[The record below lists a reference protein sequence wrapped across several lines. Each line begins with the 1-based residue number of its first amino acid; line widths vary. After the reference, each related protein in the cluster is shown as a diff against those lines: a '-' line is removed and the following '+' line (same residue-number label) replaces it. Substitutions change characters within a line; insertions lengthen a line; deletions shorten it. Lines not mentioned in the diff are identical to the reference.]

1 MPILKTR
8 YQVIT
13 VPGSANV
20 QKISFK
26 IPEDF
31 VFADGINFSPGRT
44 GFGGFPSGTAS
55 LSFNSKSSNPIV
67 YTFTGS
73 SEATKL
79 RKPGFLK
86 LLERL
91 QGGTFIEGWV
101 KFDTVGAGAYLRI
114 TIKGKKLYHNG

>member
-1 MPILKTR
+1 MATLKTR

-13 VPGSANV
+13 VPGSGAV

-31 VFADGINFSPGRT
+31 VFADGITFSSGRT
-44 GFGGFPSGTAS
+44 GVGGFPSGTVS

-67 YTFTGS
+67 YSFTSS

-79 RKPGFLK
+79 RKPRFLK
-86 LLERL
+86 LMERL
-91 QGGTFIEGWV
+91 TGGTFIEGWV
-101 KFDTVGAGAYLRI
+101 KFDSVGAGAYLKI
-114 TIKGKKLYHNG
+114 TIKGKKLYSNG